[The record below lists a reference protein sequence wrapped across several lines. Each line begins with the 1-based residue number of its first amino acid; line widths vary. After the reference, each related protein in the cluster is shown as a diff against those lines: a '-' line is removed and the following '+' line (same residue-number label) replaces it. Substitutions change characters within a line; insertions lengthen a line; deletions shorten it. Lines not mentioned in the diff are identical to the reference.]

1 MSFSLKKDKQGVVVV
16 GVDGQLIVGNRQE
29 LKQKVLDTLEGGGKK
44 FVIDFTKTGYID
56 SSGLGVLVSLS
67 KKIREQGGDLRLC
80 GLNED
85 LQTLFE
91 LTKLDT
97 LFAIA
102 RTPEEALAA
111 FYPGT
116 TPQPLQVRRRA
127 TGGETEIELSL
138 DVPSD
143 LEYVGP
149 AVELI
154 ADELPGGPLSPRR
167 IRFNFRTAFAE
178 ALANA
183 IAYGNHRDPRRVVRV
198 RVEVARDAV
207 RLYVTDEGKGFDPR
221 GVPDPTLP
229 ERLER
234 EDGRGLFVL
243 RSLVDQVAFNE
254 KGNSVCLTLRAG

>member
-1 MSFSLKKDKQGVVVV
+1 M
-16 GVDGQLIVGNRQE
+16 
-29 LKQKVLDTLEGGGKK
+29 
-44 FVIDFTKTGYID
+44 
-56 SSGLGVLVSLS
+56 
-67 KKIREQGGDLRLC
+67 
-80 GLNED
+80 
-85 LQTLFE
+85 
-91 LTKLDT
+91 
-97 LFAIA
+97 
-102 RTPEEALAA
+102 
-111 FYPGT
+111 
-116 TPQPLQVRRRA
+116 
-127 TGGETEIELSL
+127 ELSL

-183 IAYGNHRDPRRVVRV
+183 MAYGNHRDPGRLVRV
-198 RVEVARDAV
+198 RVEVARDVV
-207 RLYVTDEGKGFDPR
+207 RLHVTDEGNGFDPA

-243 RSLVDQVAFNE
+243 RSLVDHVAFNE